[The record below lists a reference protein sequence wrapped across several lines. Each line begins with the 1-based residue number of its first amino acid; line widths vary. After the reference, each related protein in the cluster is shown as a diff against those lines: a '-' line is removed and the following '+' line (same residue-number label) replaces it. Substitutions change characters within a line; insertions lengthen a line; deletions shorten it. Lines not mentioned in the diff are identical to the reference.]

1 LVNIFT
7 TCKKF
12 TSSHAILNLLT
23 VNNLT
28 VSTEHQSGSIN
39 ILDNLN
45 FNLERGKSLGVVGE
59 SGCGKSM
66 MAIAIMGLLP
76 DNMTASGEVLFGSN
90 LLSLPEKELCQIRGN
105 KISMVFQ
112 EPISALNP
120 VLPIG
125 FQVAESLRLHK
136 NLSRHQAQQK
146 ASKVLDR
153 VGLPSQQYSH
163 SLYPHQLSG
172 GQRQRVVIAIAMA
185 CSPELIIADE
195 PTTALDVTIQAQILA
210 LIAELVFEENMSLIL
225 ITHDLGV
232 VAENTDEM
240 LVMYAG
246 RIVERGPTKNVF
258 ENLSHP
264 YTRGLFASITDSEI
278 ANTEQVLQS
287 VYSQTNRLST
297 IPGRVPEFWER
308 SKGCSFADRCPRV
321 HAQCSSQVPGEI
333 QLGTGHSTA
342 CFFHY

>member
-1 LVNIFT
+1 MNIFT

-12 TSSHAILNLLT
+12 ASSHSILNLLT

-39 ILDNLN
+39 ILENLN

-66 MAIAIMGLLP
+66 MALAIMGLLP

-112 EPISALNP
+112 EPMSALNP

-136 NLSRHQAQQK
+136 NLSRHQAQQQ

-153 VGLPSQQYSH
+153 VGLPSQKYSH

-185 CSPELIIADE
+185 CNPELIIADE

-258 ENLSHP
+258 KNLAHP
-264 YTRGLFASITDSEI
+264 YTRGLFASIPDSEKV
-278 ANTEQVLQS
+278 NSEQGLQS
-287 VYSQTNRLST
+287 EYSQTNRLST

-321 HAQCSSQVPGEI
+321 QPQCSSQVPEEI
-333 QLGTGHSTA
+333 QLGTAHSTA

>member
-1 LVNIFT
+1 MNIFT

-12 TSSHAILNLLT
+12 ASSHSILNLLT

-66 MAIAIMGLLP
+66 MALAIMGLLP

-112 EPISALNP
+112 ELMSALNP

-136 NLSRHQAQQK
+136 NLSRHQAQQQ

-153 VGLPSQQYSH
+153 VGLPSQKYSH

-258 ENLSHP
+258 KNLAHP
-264 YTRGLFASITDSEI
+264 YTRGLFASIPDSEKV
-278 ANTEQVLQS
+278 NSEQGLQS
-287 VYSQTNRLST
+287 EYSQTNRLST

-321 HAQCSSQVPGEI
+321 QPQCSSQVPEEI
-333 QLGTGHSTA
+333 QLGTAHSTA

>member
-1 LVNIFT
+1 MNIFT

-12 TSSHAILNLLT
+12 ASSHSILNLLT

-66 MAIAIMGLLP
+66 MALAIMGLLP

-112 EPISALNP
+112 EPMSALNP

-136 NLSRHQAQQK
+136 NLSRHQAQQQ

-153 VGLPSQQYSH
+153 VGLPSQKYSH

-185 CSPELIIADE
+185 CNPELIIADE

-258 ENLSHP
+258 KNLAHP
-264 YTRGLFASITDSEI
+264 YTRGLFASIPDSEKV
-278 ANTEQVLQS
+278 NSEQGLQS
-287 VYSQTNRLST
+287 EYSQTNRLST

-321 HAQCSSQVPGEI
+321 QPQCSSQVPEEI
-333 QLGTGHSTA
+333 QLGTAHSTA

>member
-1 LVNIFT
+1 M
-7 TCKKF
+7 
-12 TSSHAILNLLT
+12 NLLT

-28 VSTEHQSGSIN
+28 VSTEYQSGYIK

-45 FNLERGKSLGVVGE
+45 FNLERGKSLGVIGE
-59 SGCGKSM
+59 SGCGKSI
-66 MAIAIMGLLP
+66 MAYAIMGLLP
-76 DNMTASGEVLFGSN
+76 DNMIPSGEVLFGSN
-90 LLSLPEKELCQIRGN
+90 LLILPESKLCQIRGN
-105 KISMVFQ
+105 KISMIFQ
-112 EPISALNP
+112 EPMSALNP

-136 NLSRHQAQQK
+136 NLSYHQAQQQ

-153 VGLPSQQYSH
+153 VGLSSQQYSH

-225 ITHDLGV
+225 ITHDLGII
-232 VAENTDEM
+232 AENTDEM

-246 RIVERGPTKNVF
+246 RIVERGPTSSVF
-258 ENLSHP
+258 KKLAHP
-264 YTRGLFASITDSEI
+264 YTNGLFASIPDSEI
-278 ANTEQVLQS
+278 ANAKEGFQPD
-287 VYSQTNRLST
+287 YSQTNRLST
-297 IPGRVPEFWER
+297 IPGRVPELWER
-308 SKGCSFADRCPRV
+308 FKGCSFAERCPRGQ
-321 HAQCSSQVPGEI
+321 AQCSSRVPKEI
-333 QLGTGHSTA
+333 QVGAAHFTA
-342 CFFHY
+342 CFFHN

>member
-1 LVNIFT
+1 M
-7 TCKKF
+7 
-12 TSSHAILNLLT
+12 NLLT

-112 EPISALNP
+112 EPMSALNP

-125 FQVAESLRLHK
+125 FQVAEGLRIHK
-136 NLSRHQAQQK
+136 NLSHHQAQQK

-153 VGLPSQQYSH
+153 VGLPSQQYSYL
-163 SLYPHQLSG
+163 LYPHQLSG

-232 VAENTDEM
+232 IAENTDEM

-258 ENLSHP
+258 EKLSHP

-278 ANTEQVLQS
+278 VNAEQGLQS
-287 VYSQTNRLST
+287 EYSQINRLST

-308 SKGCSFADRCPRV
+308 SKGCSFADRCPQV
-321 HAQCSSQVPGEI
+321 QVQCSSQVPEEI
-333 QLGTGHSTA
+333 QLGAGHSTA
-342 CFFHY
+342 CFSHY

>member
-1 LVNIFT
+1 
-7 TCKKF
+7 
-12 TSSHAILNLLT
+12 LNLLT

-28 VSTEHQSGSIN
+28 VSTEHKSGTIN

-45 FNLERGKSLGVVGE
+45 FNLERGQRLGVVGE

-66 MAIAIMGLLP
+66 MAFAIMGLLP
-76 DNMTASGEVLFGSN
+76 DNMTASGEVQFGGN

-105 KISMVFQ
+105 RISMVFQ
-112 EPISALNP
+112 EPMSALNP
-120 VLPIG
+120 VLPIA

-136 NLSRHQAQQK
+136 NLSRHQAQQQ

-153 VGLPSQQYSH
+153 VGLPSQQYSR

-172 GQRQRVVIAIAMA
+172 GQRQRVVIAIAIA

-232 VAENTDEM
+232 VAENTDQM

-258 ENLSHP
+258 DKLAHP
-264 YTRGLFASITDSEI
+264 YTRGLFASIPDSEI
-278 ANTEQVLQS
+278 ANTEQGIQS
-287 VYSQTNRLST
+287 EYSQTNRLST

-308 SKGCSFADRCPRV
+308 SKGCSFADRCSRV
-321 HAQCSSQVPGEI
+321 QSNCFSQLPEEI
-333 QLGTGHSTA
+333 QLGKAHSAA
-342 CFFHY
+342 CFFPYEQKV

>member
-1 LVNIFT
+1 MNIFT

-12 TSSHAILNLLT
+12 ASSHSILNLLT

-66 MAIAIMGLLP
+66 MALAIMGLLP

-112 EPISALNP
+112 EPMSALNP

-136 NLSRHQAQQK
+136 NLSRHQAQQQ

-278 ANTEQVLQS
+278 ASAEQGLQPE
-287 VYSQTNRLST
+287 YSQTNRLST

-321 HAQCSSQVPGEI
+321 QAQCSSQVPVEI
-333 QLGTGHSTA
+333 QLGTAHSTA

>member
-1 LVNIFT
+1 M
-7 TCKKF
+7 
-12 TSSHAILNLLT
+12 
-23 VNNLT
+23 
-28 VSTEHQSGSIN
+28 
-39 ILDNLN
+39 DNLN

-66 MAIAIMGLLP
+66 MALAIMGLLP

-112 EPISALNP
+112 EPMSALNP

-136 NLSRHQAQQK
+136 NLSRHQAQQQ

-153 VGLPSQQYSH
+153 VGLPSQKYSH

-185 CSPELIIADE
+185 CNPELIIADE

-258 ENLSHP
+258 KNLAHP
-264 YTRGLFASITDSEI
+264 YTRGLFASIPDSEKV
-278 ANTEQVLQS
+278 NSEQGLQS
-287 VYSQTNRLST
+287 EYSQTNRLST

-321 HAQCSSQVPGEI
+321 QPQCSSQVPEEI
-333 QLGTGHSTA
+333 QLGTAHSTA

>member
-1 LVNIFT
+1 
-7 TCKKF
+7 
-12 TSSHAILNLLT
+12 
-23 VNNLT
+23 
-28 VSTEHQSGSIN
+28 
-39 ILDNLN
+39 
-45 FNLERGKSLGVVGE
+45 
-59 SGCGKSM
+59 
-66 MAIAIMGLLP
+66 
-76 DNMTASGEVLFGSN
+76 
-90 LLSLPEKELCQIRGN
+90 
-105 KISMVFQ
+105 MVFQ
-112 EPISALNP
+112 EPMSALNP

-136 NLSRHQAQQK
+136 NLSRHQAQQQ

-153 VGLPSQQYSH
+153 VGLPSQKYSH

-258 ENLSHP
+258 KNLAHP
-264 YTRGLFASITDSEI
+264 YTRGLFASIPDSEKV
-278 ANTEQVLQS
+278 NSEQGLQS
-287 VYSQTNRLST
+287 EYSQTNRLST

-321 HAQCSSQVPGEI
+321 QPQCSSQVPEEI
-333 QLGTGHSTA
+333 QLGTAHSTA